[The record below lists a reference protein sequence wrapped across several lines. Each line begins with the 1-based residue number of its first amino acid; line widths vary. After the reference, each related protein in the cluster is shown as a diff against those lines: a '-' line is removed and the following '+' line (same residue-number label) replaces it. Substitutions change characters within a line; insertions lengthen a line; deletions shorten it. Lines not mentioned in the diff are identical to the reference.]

1 MDKSLCVKYFG
12 RSEFMTDLHVQE
24 NVISRGNFSCQIP
37 NLILRPNIYQL
48 IGENGAGKSVF

>member
-1 MDKSLCVKYFG
+1 
-12 RSEFMTDLHVQE
+12 MTDLHVQE

-48 IGENGAGKSVF
+48 IGENGAGKSVFLTSLARIASYNRE